1 MGSVDPL
8 ELDPGVV
15 GVAVV
20 FDQLAVGVLHYTEPS
35 CGVSPACRT
44 LV

>member
-1 MGSVDPL
+1 MWRVRSCRWSLVGSVDPL

-20 FDQLAVGVLHYTEPS
+20 IDQLAVGVLHYT
-35 CGVSPACRT
+35 GM
-44 LV
+44 